1 VMSGEFKKV
10 GGEIY
15 IPINPVQTTTDDTKA

>member
-15 IPINPVQTTTDDTKA
+15 IPINPVPAQADDTKA